1 MIIRERERTHWVK
14 RRKGEKRRTRRRRR
28 RRRRKEKMKISMS
41 FTSDVAI
48 HAVQVPSSTIYAG
61 EGLVA
66 M

>member
-14 RRKGEKRRTRRRRR
+14 RRKGEKRRRRR

-61 EGLVA
+61 EGLVV